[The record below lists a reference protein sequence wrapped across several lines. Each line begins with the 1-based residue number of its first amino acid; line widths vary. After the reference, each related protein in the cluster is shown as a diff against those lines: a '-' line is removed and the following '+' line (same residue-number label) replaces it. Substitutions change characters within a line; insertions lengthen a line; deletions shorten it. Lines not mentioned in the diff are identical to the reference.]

1 LKPMKR
7 RETTGKSSAEEKKTT
22 KSNKREGGKK
32 KRRGNIDKRELGKK
46 TAEKMTEYKLVVVG
60 DGGVG
65 KSALTIQLIQN
76 HFVEEYDPTIED
88 SYRKQVV
95 IDGETCLLD
104 ILDTAGQ
111 EEYSAMRDQYMR
123 TGEGFLLVFAVNES
137 KSFENINAYREQ
149 IKRVKD
155 SDEVP
160 MVLVG
165 NKCDLPMR
173 AVDMRN
179 VQETARNYGI
189 PFIETSAKTRM
200 GVDDAFYTLVRE
212 IRKYKE
218 KTARISR
225 KRPKKK
231 DNKGGKSKCI
241 IL

>member
-1 LKPMKR
+1 MAFYVIIFN
-7 RETTGKSSAEEKKTT
+7 EA
-22 KSNKREGGKK
+22 
-32 KRRGNIDKRELGKK
+32 
-46 TAEKMTEYKLVVVG
+46 
-60 DGGVG
+60 GV
-65 KSALTIQLIQN
+65 SFATVFFLACNFAYVIE
-76 HFVEEYDPTIED
+76 HSMAAFVEEYDPTIED

-137 KSFENINAYREQ
+137 KSFENIGSYREQ

-155 SDEVP
+155 SEEV
-160 MVLVG
+160 
-165 NKCDLPMR
+165 PMR
-173 AVDMRN
+173 AVDMRV
-179 VQETARNYGI
+179 VQETAKSYGI

-218 KTARISR
+218 KVA
-225 KRPKKK
+225 K
-231 DNKGGKSKCI
+231 DNKKRKSRKAKDKVGHRSKCV

>member
-1 LKPMKR
+1 
-7 RETTGKSSAEEKKTT
+7 
-22 KSNKREGGKK
+22 
-32 KRRGNIDKRELGKK
+32 
-46 TAEKMTEYKLVVVG
+46 MTEYKLVVVG
-60 DGGVG
+60 AGGVG

-123 TGEGFLLVFAVNES
+123 TGEGFLCVFAVNNQ
-137 KSFENINAYREQ
+137 KSFEDINQYREQ

-155 SDEVP
+155 ADEVP

-165 NKCDLPMR
+165 NKVDLP
-173 AVDMRN
+173 VRN
-179 VQETARNYGI
+179 VEQRQGKHMAEVYHI
-189 PFIETSAKTRM
+189 PYVETSAKTRQ

-218 KTARISR
+218 KKGKKEKKR
-225 KRPKKK
+225 KI
-231 DNKGGKSKCI
+231 GKRSCQ

>member
-1 LKPMKR
+1 LPPFFSLACNFAYVIEHSVRAVVKH
-7 RETTGKSSAEEKKTT
+7 
-22 KSNKREGGKK
+22 
-32 KRRGNIDKRELGKK
+32 
-46 TAEKMTEYKLVVVG
+46 MTEYKLVVVG

-137 KSFENINAYREQ
+137 KSFENIGSYREQ

-155 SDEVP
+155 SEEVP

-165 NKCDLPMR
+165 NKCDLPQR
-173 AVDMRN
+173 AVDMRV
-179 VQETARNYGI
+179 VQETAKSYGI

-218 KTARISR
+218 KVA
-225 KRPKKK
+225 K
-231 DNKGGKSKCI
+231 DNKKRKSRKAKDKVGHRNKCV

>member
-1 LKPMKR
+1 
-7 RETTGKSSAEEKKTT
+7 
-22 KSNKREGGKK
+22 
-32 KRRGNIDKRELGKK
+32 
-46 TAEKMTEYKLVVVG
+46 MTEYKLVVVG

-123 TGEGFLLVFAVNES
+123 TGEGFLLVFAINEA
-137 KSFENINAYREQ
+137 KSFENVTQYRDQ
-149 IKRVKD
+149 IRR
-155 SDEVP
+155 VP

-165 NKCDLPMR
+165 NKCDLAQRMVETR
-173 AVDMRN
+173 AIMDASRSLGMPAV
-179 VQETARNYGI
+179 
-189 PFIETSAKTRM
+189 ETSAKTRM

-212 IRKYKE
+212 IRKHKE
-218 KTARISR
+218 RQCVKPR
-225 KRPKKK
+225 KKRR
-231 DNKGGKSKCI
+231 CTI
-241 IL
+241 I